1 MCVVV
6 VMFIQA
12 TSDCVC
18 HVIVNNKACVCVLKV
33 LMLSSVAD
41 LHSYIE
47 RSQLTQEL
55 GGSQYYCHKTWIS
68 HRTVRTNTHLK
79 VALCIFYLCCFM
91 DGYDSTYSDT

>member
-1 MCVVV
+1 MCV
-6 VMFIQA
+6 IK
-12 TSDCVC
+12 
-18 HVIVNNKACVCVLKV
+18 VI
-33 LMLSSVAD
+33 MLSSLAD

-79 VALCIFYLCCFM
+79 GALTNYLGYVALLQLSRAAFPKSIVSL
-91 DGYDSTYSDT
+91 STSYTH